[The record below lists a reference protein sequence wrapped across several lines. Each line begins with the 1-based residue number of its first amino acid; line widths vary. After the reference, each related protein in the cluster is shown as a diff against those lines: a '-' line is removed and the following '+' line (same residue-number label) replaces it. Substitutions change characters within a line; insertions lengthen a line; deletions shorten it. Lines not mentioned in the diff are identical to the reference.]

1 MDKKKVFMI
10 MPFEDEF
17 FEVYE
22 MLKRQFEKEFIF
34 SHAGDEDNQQNI
46 LKDIIQAIYEADIII
61 ADLTGLNAN
70 VFYELGVAH
79 TLNKKVIIITENI
92 SSLPFDLKSYRAKE
106 YSTHFTKFA
115 ELIEALDKYLHG
127 AISGEITYSNPV
139 NDFLSTQKE
148 ADVVKSIYANNS
160 EIELPEDTEK
170 GFLDFMAGIEDNM
183 EQMTNYVNQMTGDLQ
198 VMTDSID
205 KSTEKINSVGGNGSA
220 SFVRKEAKKVAN
232 YMGAFSTNLREYNS
246 HYINLWNQ
254 VEKDILGLLENK
266 YASQNKDELVSFL
279 KSLKSTQS
287 KIVESCVPVEEMKNV
302 LLKNLGM
309 ERSLNQSIRF
319 LDEDLANYLS
329 IMEQIRCSIDRI
341 LDKSRFVVGQIEFS
355 ED

>member
-10 MPFEDEF
+10 MPFEDKF

-22 MLKRQFEKEFIF
+22 MLKRQFEKEFTF

-79 TLNKKVIIITENI
+79 TLNKRVIIITENI

-127 AISGEITYSNPV
+127 AITGQVIYSNPV

-148 ADVVKSIYANNS
+148 TDIVKSIYANNS
-160 EIELPEDTEK
+160 EIELSEDTEK

-183 EQMTNYVNQMTGDLQ
+183 NQMTDYVNQMSNDLQ
-198 VMTDSID
+198 AMTDKINT
-205 KSTEKINSVGGNGSA
+205 STEKINNVGGNGSA
-220 SFVRKEAKKVAN
+220 AFVRKEAKKVAS
-232 YMGAFSTNLREYNS
+232 YMGTFSTNLREYNG
-246 HYINLWNQ
+246 HYTNLWNQ

-266 YASQNKDELVSFL
+266 YASQNKDALVSFL
-279 KSLKSTQS
+279 KSLKGTQNN
-287 KIVESCVPVEEMKNV
+287 IVESCLSVEEMKNAS
-302 LLKNLGM
+302 LGNLGM

-341 LDKSRFVVGQIEFS
+341 LEKSRFVVGQIEFN
-355 ED
+355 EN